1 MKYNNITCL
10 LGATALISITTPAM
24 ADKSDKLA
32 VSKLHDRIVA
42 VRAEPGVAENGSAD
56 LDRAEATL
64 KPLLENLK
72 DNDIKQVE
80 SITGEVDA
88 LIETARTR
96 AKSAAIKSE
105 IAGLE
110 AARANRINTAEV
122 ATAQAQSETNTLRAE
137 IASKEATR
145 IETAKAT
152 ALETS
157 QLRSQLSDYKMKQ
170 TDLGATLVL
179 SDVVFASGGSD
190 LKSGSIERLRPLSG
204 YLKANGAVRVQID
217 GHTDGQGT
225 AAANQALSE
234 RRAKA
239 VGAMLAGTGID
250 AARIETIGHG
260 ESEPVAD
267 NSTAAGRQQNRRVEL
282 TLVGQKLSSLQAN

>member
-1 MKYNNITCL
+1 MKYNTITCL
-10 LGATALISITTPAM
+10 LGATALLSITTPAL

-42 VRAEPGVAENGSAD
+42 VRAEPGVAQNGSAE

-72 DNDIKQVE
+72 DNDIKEVE

-88 LIETARTR
+88 LIDTARAR

-110 AARANRINTAEV
+110 AARGNRINAAEV
-122 ATAQAQSETNTLRAE
+122 ATAQAQSETNKLRAE
-137 IASKEATR
+137 MTSNEATR
-145 IETAKAT
+145 VATAKTNA
-152 ALETS
+152 AEAS
-157 QLRSQLSDYKMKQ
+157 QLRSQLSEYQMTQ
-170 TDLGATLVL
+170 TPRGATLVL

-190 LKSGSIERLRPLSG
+190 LKPGAIERLRPLTG
-204 YLKANGAVRVQID
+204 YLQTNNTVRVQID

-225 AAANQALSE
+225 NAANQALSD

-239 VGAMLAGTGID
+239 VGAMLIGTGID
-250 AARIETIGHG
+250 GARIETIGHG

-267 NSTAAGRQQNRRVEL
+267 NRTAAGRQQNRRVEL
-282 TLVGQKLSSLQAN
+282 TLVGQQLSSLQPK

>member
-1 MKYNNITCL
+1 MKHNRITCL
-10 LGATALISITTPAM
+10 LGATALLSITTPAM

-105 IAGLE
+105 LAGLE

-122 ATAQAQSETNTLRAE
+122 ATAQAQRETNTLRAE

-204 YLKANGAVRVQID
+204 YLKANRAVRVQID

-267 NSTAAGRQQNRRVEL
+267 NGTAAGRQQNRRVEL

>member
-1 MKYNNITCL
+1 MKYNNLTCL
-10 LGATALISITTPAM
+10 LGATALISITAPAM

-42 VRAEPGVAENGSAD
+42 VRAEPGVAENASAD

-96 AKSAAIKSE
+96 AKSAAIRSE

-110 AARANRINTAEV
+110 AARVNRINTAEV
-122 ATAQAQSETNTLRAE
+122 ATAQAQNETKTLRAE
-137 IASKEATR
+137 IAAKQVTR

-157 QLRSQLSDYKMKQ
+157 QLRSQLNNYKMKQ

-190 LKSGSIERLRPLSG
+190 LKPGSIERLRPLSG
-204 YLKANGAVRVQID
+204 YLKANSAVRVQID

-239 VGAMLAGTGID
+239 VGAMLASTGID

-267 NSTAAGRQQNRRVEL
+267 NGTAAGRQQNRRVEL

>member
-1 MKYNNITCL
+1 MKYNSITCL

-72 DNDIKQVE
+72 DNDIKEVE
-80 SITGEVDA
+80 SITGEVEA

-110 AARANRINTAEV
+110 AARGNRINAAEV
-122 ATAQAQSETNTLRAE
+122 ATAQAQTETNALRAE
-137 IASKEATR
+137 AASNEAAR
-145 IETAKAT
+145 VATARAN

-190 LKSGSIERLRPLSG
+190 LKPGSIERLRPLSG
-204 YLKANGAVRVQID
+204 YLKANRAVRVQVD

-225 AAANQALSE
+225 AAANQALSD

-267 NSTAAGRQQNRRVEL
+267 NGTSAGRQQNRRVEL
-282 TLVGQKLSSLQAN
+282 TLIGQKLSSLQAN

>member
-1 MKYNNITCL
+1 MKYNSITCL

-72 DNDIKQVE
+72 DNDIKEVE
-80 SITGEVDA
+80 SITGEVEA

-110 AARANRINTAEV
+110 AARGNRINAAEV
-122 ATAQAQSETNTLRAE
+122 ATAQAQTETNALRAE
-137 IASKEATR
+137 AASNEAAR
-145 IETAKAT
+145 VATARAN

-190 LKSGSIERLRPLSG
+190 LKPGSIERLRPLSG
-204 YLKANGAVRVQID
+204 YLKANRAVRVQVD
-217 GHTDGQGT
+217 GHTDEQGT
-225 AAANQALSE
+225 AAANQALSD

-267 NSTAAGRQQNRRVEL
+267 NGTSAGRQQNRRVEL
-282 TLVGQKLSSLQAN
+282 TLIGQKLSSLQAN